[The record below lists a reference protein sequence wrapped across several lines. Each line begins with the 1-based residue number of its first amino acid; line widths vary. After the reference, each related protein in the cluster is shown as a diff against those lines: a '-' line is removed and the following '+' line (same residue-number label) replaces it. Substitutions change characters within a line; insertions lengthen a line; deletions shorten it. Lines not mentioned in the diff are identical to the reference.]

1 MNNKINNI
9 YTPMD
14 LKDLLEY
21 MKKYNDLYIV
31 IDTKEDLY
39 DNNKTIFDVYKKI
52 VDEVISYDI
61 KLLDRFIVQLYN
73 FEDYKLLKKIYDFD
87 NKIFS
92 VYKFSDG
99 FTIEKVVYYCLMN
112 NIDSIVIP
120 YEYINDENINRE
132 KIKFIKSKNI
142 NIFVNTVNDYDIYNT
157 LLDYGID
164 GVYTDFLK

>member
-1 MNNKINNI
+1 MILN
-9 YTPMD
+9 YQ
-14 LKDLLEY
+14 
-21 MKKYNDLYIV
+21 
-31 IDTKEDLY
+31 ID
-39 DNNKTIFDVYKKI
+39 
-52 VDEVISYDI
+52 
-61 KLLDRFIVQLYN
+61 FIVQLYN
-73 FEDYKLLKKIYDFD
+73 FEDYKLLKKIYNFD

-99 FTIEKVVYYCLMN
+99 FTIEKIVYYCLMN
-112 NIDSIVIP
+112 DINSIVIP
-120 YEYINDENINRE
+120 YEYINDDNINRE